1 MSSSLEIDNKK
12 MESVSDASAR
22 FGYSRDYITKL
33 ARDEKILA
41 TRVGRQ
47 WFVDFASLEAYV
59 QKSELEQKIRQQ
71 GLSVQ
76 RKAEREEILQ
86 SQREVSTPTPYL
98 RQLAK
103 QKSVL
108 ATMFLLG
115 MAFTYSTIHFLAL
128 ASEPITQVASS
139 PLIPEFKNVEE
150 VYDVAVL
157 NNVATF
163 ESAPQTVE
171 FSQESVRLSNLEN
184 FDNGILLLPYNNGT
198 TSTTKPQELFSDD
211 VKILTDAAGQTY
223 VARVNP
229 QNQVVAEIPF
239 VLVPVNSNQTTP

>member
-1 MSSSLEIDNKK
+1 MSNSLETDNKK
-12 MESVSDASAR
+12 MESVGAASAR

-33 ARDEKILA
+33 ARDKKILA

-47 WFVDFASLEAYV
+47 WFLDFASLEAYV

-71 GLSVQ
+71 GLRAE
-76 RKAEREEILQ
+76 RKAERELVLQ
-86 SQREVSTPTPYL
+86 SQKEVLTPTTYL

-103 QKSVL
+103 QKSAL

-115 MAFTYSTIHFLAL
+115 MAFTYSTVHFLAL
-128 ASEPITQVASS
+128 TSDPETQVASS

-150 VYDVAVL
+150 VYDVAVF

-163 ESAPQTVE
+163 ESVPQSVE

-184 FDNGILLLPYNNGT
+184 FDNGILLLPYNSGT

-239 VLVPVNSNQTTP
+239 VLVPVSSNQTTP